1 VPNQYGSNE
10 DLMPKKS
17 LALSKLDS
25 LEHYF
30 GQSGINVEDIAIIIG
45 CQTFEKA
52 EVVDPWRAR
61 YESGRRLFN
70 PQRLHE
76 LGTQM
81 FAINKWCME
90 ASKGELIGFL
100 FVLDNITT
108 SVEMTS
114 YTSSSKN
121 CTNYVPSTLSTMG
134 LPCIKIFFR
143 YF

>member
-1 VPNQYGSNE
+1 MEEIV
-10 DLMPKKS
+10 
-17 LALSKLDS
+17 A
-25 LEHYF
+25 
-30 GQSGINVEDIAIIIG
+30 IIG

-52 EVVDPWRAR
+52 EVVDQWRAR
-61 YESGRRLFN
+61 YEPGRSLFN

-81 FAINKWCME
+81 FAVNKWCIE
-90 ASKGELIGFL
+90 ASKGEIIGFV

-114 YTSSSKN
+114 YTCSSKN
-121 CTNYVPSTLSTMG
+121 CTNYVTSTLLTNLLSAAFV
-134 LPCIKIFFR
+134 LL